1 MNESKLETERLEI
14 IPFTLEQL
22 KLLLKS
28 TKEFEEKYNV
38 IYAAEE
44 LSGFIYNIFVEQT
57 KLIEKYP
64 SEHLFLTFWFFK
76 LKKENKLI
84 GSACFK
90 GAPNK
95 NGEIEIGYGIEESFK
110 NQGYTTE
117 AVKKMIAWALK
128 QEGVSKVIA
137 ETDKGNLASQR
148 ILLKCNM
155 EFKKQTTDA
164 YWWST

>member
-1 MNESKLETERLEI
+1 MDIFKLETERLEI

-22 KLLLKS
+22 KLLIKN
-28 TKEFEEKYNV
+28 TKEFEEKYNI

-44 LSGFIYNIFVEQT
+44 LKGYLYNVFVEQT

-76 LKKENKLI
+76 LKNENKLI
-84 GSACFK
+84 GSAAFK
-90 GAPNK
+90 GKPNK
-95 NGEIEIGYGIEESFK
+95 NGEVEIGYGIEESFK
-110 NQGYTTE
+110 NKGYTTE
-117 AVKKMIAWALK
+117 AVKAMIAWALK
-128 QEGVSKVIA
+128 QENVSAVIA
-137 ETDKGNLASQR
+137 ETDKGNLPSQK

-155 EFKKQTTDA
+155 EFKKQTTDC